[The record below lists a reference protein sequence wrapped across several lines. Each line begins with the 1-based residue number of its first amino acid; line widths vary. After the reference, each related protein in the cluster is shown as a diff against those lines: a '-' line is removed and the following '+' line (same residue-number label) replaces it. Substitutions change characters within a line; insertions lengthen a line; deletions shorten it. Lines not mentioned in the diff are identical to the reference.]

1 MPLPSGS
8 SRRTDS
14 PERAGLRHS
23 AVRPRTPRGCVP
35 YVAPSRTDP
44 VVGKASAVLGG
55 PVGRYAVI
63 GSRGLAG
70 VAAAVTCLGAA
81 MVALGVFQKGHCL
94 VKGWSSPDQFWRACY
109 SDITVVN
116 VSSDLANRSLPYL
129 GDDPS
134 DQPLLSGLTMWALAL
149 VSPRSGGDL
158 PAQQWVFGIWA
169 VIVVL
174 LLAAG
179 ALAVAA
185 LRPTRPWQAAHLA
198 VSPVIAVLA
207 LISTDLLGVVLVLY
221 AVLAWERRHP
231 ATAGALLG
239 LAFLM
244 RPYPLVFLIAIAL
257 VARRRDR
264 LPDAARAVV
273 AALVAGV
280 VLYLPFVLAMPG
292 GVLAAPRAW
301 VGSGA
306 GYGALA
312 LVPQLLGGGL
322 TATATTWIAL
332 GGWVLAALLGW
343 VLTRPG
349 RGTADLVVVA
359 APMTLVVMLT
369 AQSVS
374 VQTGLWLLPFL
385 ALSALPWR
393 DHLIWA
399 AAEIVHFEAVW
410 LHIGFDSDPGRGL
423 PGDAYSVA
431 ILLRV
436 AAWAWVLWRVWDTA
450 GFAVT
455 GPQRPLPSAADSA
468 PAPAGARG
476 S

>member
-1 MPLPSGS
+1 MTSPAGS
-8 SRRTDS
+8 SGGSEHPVEHPPPLRLRGPRR
-14 PERAGLRHS
+14 RA
-23 AVRPRTPRGCVP
+23 P
-35 YVAPSRTDP
+35 YDAPSRTDP
-44 VVGKASAVLGG
+44 VVARASTVLGG

-63 GSRGLAG
+63 GGRGLAG
-70 VAAAVTCLGAA
+70 VTAALTCLGAA
-81 MVALGVFQKGHCL
+81 MIALGVVQKGHCL
-94 VKGWSSPDQFWRACY
+94 VKGWYSPDQFWRACY
-109 SDITVVN
+109 SDIAVVN

-134 DQPLLSGLTMWALAL
+134 DQPLLSGLTMWVLAL
-149 VSPRSGGDL
+149 VSPRSGGDVV
-158 PAQQWVFGIWA
+158 AQQWVFGIWA
-169 VIVVL
+169 VVAVL
-174 LLAAG
+174 LLAG
-179 ALAVAA
+179 GVLAVVA

-198 VSPVIAVLA
+198 LSPVIAVLA

-231 ATAGALLG
+231 ATAGVLLG
-239 LAFLM
+239 LGFLL

-280 VLYLPFVLAMPG
+280 VVYLPFVLVVPD
-292 GVLAAPRAW
+292 GVLTSPRAW

-306 GYGALA
+306 GYGALT

-322 TATATTWIAL
+322 TASATTWIAL

-343 VLTRPG
+343 VITRPG
-349 RGTADLVVVA
+349 RGTSDLVAVA
-359 APMTLVVMLT
+359 APMTLVVMVT

-385 ALSALPWR
+385 ALSTLPWR

-399 AAEIVHFEAVW
+399 VAELVHFEAVW

-423 PGDAYSVA
+423 PGDAYSVT

-450 GFAVT
+450 GLGVT
-455 GPQRPLPSAADSA
+455 GPQRCPPAAADSA
-468 PAPAGARG
+468 PAPVAARG